1 MVNGHA
7 WAGEVQM
14 GDWQT
19 GSGGKSAC
27 VKNKLWDADRVQYV
41 KVIDFLAN
49 VGHVLA
55 TCCSFVLPSL
65 TAETV
70 TSRLLQTHV

>member
-27 VKNKLWDADRVQYV
+27 VKNKLWDADRVQD
-41 KVIDFLAN
+41 VI
-49 VGHVLA
+49 VIV
-55 TCCSFVLPSL
+55 
-65 TAETV
+65 
-70 TSRLLQTHV
+70 